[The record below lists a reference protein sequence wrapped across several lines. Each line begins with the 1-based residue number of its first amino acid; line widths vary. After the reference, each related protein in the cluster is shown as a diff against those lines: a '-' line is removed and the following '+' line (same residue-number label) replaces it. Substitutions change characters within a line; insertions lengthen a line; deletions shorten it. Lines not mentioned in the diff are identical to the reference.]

1 MHHPQMALG
10 LSLASEGFSVWQ
22 SATANAA
29 VEAALKETIASPQGQ
44 RIYIYGREGSGRSH
58 LLQACA
64 IAAVDH
70 GRSAQYINMRDVVDF
85 PPEAVL
91 DAIADVDLLCMDDL
105 DAVVG
110 HEAWEL
116 ALFSLYNQKLSQA
129 GAWLAAAAQP
139 PQSQMFELADL
150 ASRLSAFTVFQLH
163 GLDDEGR
170 RDALILRAS
179 QRGIQLDGNVADF
192 IVQRYSRDENELFQ
206 ALDELDRHSLVR
218 QRRLTIPFVKT
229 VLSI

>member
-1 MHHPQMALG
+1 MQHPQLALG
-10 LSLASEGFSVWQ
+10 LSLSSEGFSVWQ
-22 SATANAA
+22 SVSDNAA
-29 VEAALKETIASPQGQ
+29 LEAALEDVIGSPTDQ
-44 RIYIYGREGSGRSH
+44 RLFIHGRQGSGRSH

-64 IAAVDH
+64 IAAVDKGH
-70 GRSAQYINMRDVVDF
+70 SAQYINMRDVVEF

-105 DAVVG
+105 DALAG
-110 HEAWEL
+110 HEQWEL
-116 ALFSLYNQKLSQA
+116 ALFSLYNQKLSQT
-129 GAWLAAAAQP
+129 GAWLAAANQP
-139 PQSQMFELADL
+139 PQAQSFKLSDL

-163 GLDDEGR
+163 GLDDDGR
-170 RDALILRAS
+170 RDALMLRAT
-179 QRGIQLDGNVADF
+179 QRGIQLDSHVADF
-192 IVQRYSRDENELFQ
+192 IVQRYSRDEMELFQ

>member
-1 MHHPQMALG
+1 MQHPQMALG

-22 SATANAA
+22 SLATNAA
-29 VEAALKETIASPQGQ
+29 LEAELKTMIERPAQQ
-44 RIYIYGREGSGRSH
+44 RFFIHGREGSGRSH

-64 IAAVDH
+64 IAAAER
-70 GRSAQYINMRDVVDF
+70 GLSAQYINMRDVIDF

-105 DAVVG
+105 NALCG
-110 HEAWEL
+110 HQEWEL
-116 ALFSLYNQKLSQA
+116 ALFSLYNQKLAQK
-129 GAWLAAAAQP
+129 GAWLIAASGAP
-139 PQSQMFELADL
+139 RVLALSLPDL

-163 GLDDEGR
+163 GLDDDGR
-170 RDALILRAS
+170 RDALVLRAT
-179 QRGIQLDGNVADF
+179 QRGIQLDSHVADF
-192 IVQRYSRDENELFQ
+192 IVERYSRDENELFR